1 MNWHS
6 SEEESG
12 NPDDGY
18 NTDRCGQRG
27 CSNWKDLKSKQPGG
41 QTGRRLL
48 EEMSNDEVR
57 ENREFN
63 REREN
68 VQEEQ

>member
-1 MNWHS
+1 MMVTILIYVVK
-6 SEEESG
+6 E
-12 NPDDGY
+12 
-18 NTDRCGQRG
+18 G

-41 QTGRRLL
+41 RTGRRLL

-57 ENREFN
+57 ENREFD

>member
-1 MNWHS
+1 M
-6 SEEESG
+6 
-12 NPDDGY
+12 
-18 NTDRCGQRG
+18 
-27 CSNWKDLKSKQPGG
+27 KSKQPGG

-48 EEMSNDEVR
+48 EKMSNDEVR
-57 ENREFN
+57 ENGEFD